1 MPPSAELLISSKKM
15 PQRVGEMRWPGLA
28 RSMVMLAWPNAEC
41 ARPVA
46 STMAAK
52 ATRLRALSG
61 RARPRVPPGRGV
73 APAGLIVEPKSGVM
87 RFEAVML
94 FSGLLCNAL
103 FGGKSCHL
111 SLTSTEGHVLFT
123 QGHGLWRLFGEAGG
137 GLGVASG

>member
-15 PQRVGEMRWPGLA
+15 PQRVGEMRWPGLD

-52 ATRLRALSG
+52 ATRVRALSG

-73 APAGLIVEPKSGVM
+73 APAGVIVEPKSGVM
-87 RFEAVML
+87 RFESVML

-103 FGGKSCHL
+103 FGGKSCHFVNINRGSCAVHKVTGFGDCLGRL
-111 SLTSTEGHVLFT
+111 S
-123 QGHGLWRLFGEAGG
+123 GG
-137 GLGVASG
+137 FRVASG